1 MHHLTNV
8 STSFKTTKL
17 VIFQARKAL
26 KTEKEAH
33 EFAIDNLTEDNGE
46 LHALVSEL
54 QGKKEGLEAEA
65 AESAA
70 QRSAFKAQ
78 LDALEAKREEAKA
91 GRVDTASPSRSDALL
106 QVRTLVRSLVT
117 YLVSIVSINRFAQ
130 FGEKKSISFFSLGK

>member
-1 MHHLTNV
+1 M
-8 STSFKTTKL
+8 
-17 VIFQARKAL
+17 IFQARKAL

-78 LDALEAKREEAKA
+78 LDALEAKRKEEEEAKA

-106 QVRTLVRSLVT
+106 QVHTLFGRWEPTSYINSIDQSICPVWREKVHLSLLPREIGERGT
-117 YLVSIVSINRFAQ
+117 SFAP
-130 FGEKKSISFFSLGK
+130 K